1 MQNVTVPSKG
11 IYLRC
16 NDNPNGFAT
25 SEEIRNAL
33 LDFKQSGKFLIA
45 YGDVISQ
52 KAYYIGSVSDKI
64 YCNPKGGVD
73 WVGFATRIPF
83 LKSAL
88 QKLEIEPQIFYAG
101 KFKSATEPLRED
113 KMTDANRI
121 QTSELLNGLYNDFLW
136 EAASIR
142 NLDTSVLRKCVNEH
156 LIRSAKDALANNLI
170 DGLRYDDEVRK
181 EIGEKLKTD
190 NKGRINFISIAAY
203 AGAVDY
209 KQTGKDKIALIYAE
223 GDIVGGE
230 GDQQQ
235 IGDEAYR
242 KMIRAARLDDNIKGV
257 VLRINSGGGSSLASE
272 NLWRE
277 LTITRKLKPVVIS
290 FGDVAASGAYYLS
303 CNADSIFAQPT
314 TITGSIGV
322 FSILPNLQSFFKDK
336 LGVGFDGVKTAPD
349 ADALTVTKPLTEMQR
364 KFFQSE
370 VDSIYTTFKSR
381 VAHGRKKSMEYI
393 DSIAQGRVW
402 SGRRALDL
410 GLVDRLGSLQD
421 AIDCAARMAKTNNY
435 RLREY
440 PETKSIID
448 LLLNDYKRY
457 IYTKT
462 IHEELGEDGFKTYKT
477 LQKLKS
483 MIGTTQTRMPVD
495 LEIE

>member
-1 MQNVTVPSKG
+1 
-11 IYLRC
+11 
-16 NDNPNGFAT
+16 
-25 SEEIRNAL
+25 
-33 LDFKQSGKFLIA
+33 
-45 YGDVISQ
+45 
-52 KAYYIGSVSDKI
+52 
-64 YCNPKGGVD
+64 
-73 WVGFATRIPF
+73 
-83 LKSAL
+83 
-88 QKLEIEPQIFYAG
+88 
-101 KFKSATEPLRED
+101 
-113 KMTDANRI
+113 
-121 QTSELLNGLYNDFLW
+121 
-136 EAASIR
+136 
-142 NLDTSVLRKCVNEH
+142 
-156 LIRSAKDALANNLI
+156 
-170 DGLRYDDEVRK
+170 
-181 EIGEKLKTD
+181 
-190 NKGRINFISIAAY
+190 
-203 AGAVDY
+203 
-209 KQTGKDKIALIYAE
+209 
-223 GDIVGGE
+223 
-230 GDQQQ
+230 
-235 IGDEAYR
+235 
-242 KMIRAARLDDNIKGV
+242 LDDNIKGV